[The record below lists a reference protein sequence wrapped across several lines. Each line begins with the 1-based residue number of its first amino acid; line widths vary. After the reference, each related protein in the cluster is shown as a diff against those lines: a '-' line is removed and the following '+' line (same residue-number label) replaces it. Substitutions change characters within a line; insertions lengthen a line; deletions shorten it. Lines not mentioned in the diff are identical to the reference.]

1 MEQRNFHSSQHQI
14 EKHIPQSK
22 PDLCQLAVDDKLF
35 CNYAS
40 NGCSKKPPPQQ
51 SVASASTS
59 RRSSVIRTTVRRLQS
74 SPIVADHPLKLLQ
87 PPNPTRLFRLLI
99 FSMTMEEK
107 MGGSSGE
114 DGGKY
119 RFQMGATMADENGL
133 NGEANSH
140 EASTSKSQEEAAEK
154 ISGVN
159 GESPGSESGKG
170 DEKTNS
176 VPLYKLFENHGI

>member
-40 NGCSKKPPPQQ
+40 NGCSKKPPPQ

-87 PPNPTRLFRLLI
+87 PPNPTRCNI
-99 FSMTMEEK
+99 NSEVV
-107 MGGSSGE
+107 GAS
-114 DGGKY
+114 
-119 RFQMGATMADENGL
+119 ATMADENGL